1 MIINTLQ
8 DFKRDGILCLP
19 VIKSAAIIDFAS
31 CTPTIVGKELLEDQ
45 IHYGQVREKT
55 FDLLNFPEDSDSRG
69 NEVRRDATI
78 LVKSTGTVQSLS
90 GIQNRSSY
98 VMIVSGN

>member
-1 MIINTLQ
+1 MAANENLLLQ
-8 DFKRDGILCLP
+8 NLP
-19 VIKSAAIIDFAS
+19 
-31 CTPTIVGKELLEDQ
+31 ELLEDQ

-55 FDLLNFPEDSDSRG
+55 FGLLNFPEDSDSRG

-78 LVKSTGTVQSLS
+78 GQEHRHVQSLS